1 MTEERDRRRRGF
13 YRSVSFF
20 CIFFSKLQIIIPR
33 SGKDVDPPQ
42 ERIIKMNTF
51 FKITA
56 AALIISVVLAGISR
70 EASLPVYSQQGS
82 QGTEVEEIQR
92 VLQEWGL
99 FKGEITGYFGT
110 ATESALKQYQKSNGL
125 PQTGIADEATLKKMG
140 ITIGSA
146 PDATQ
151 ANINLLARI
160 ISAEG
165 RGESYVGQ
173 VAIGAV
179 ICNRIEHPSFPDTLQ
194 GVIYQNGAFTAVT
207 DGQFNEPVAESAY
220 YAARDALAGWD
231 PTGGCIYY
239 YNPQKTNDSY
249 MTSREVVKVI
259 GDHYFCL

>member
-1 MTEERDRRRRGF
+1 MKKIN
-13 YRSVSFF
+13 S
-20 CIFFSKLQIIIPR
+20 
-33 SGKDVDPPQ
+33 
-42 ERIIKMNTF
+42 F

-56 AALIISVVLAGISR
+56 AALAVCGLLAAIPKSSV
-70 EASLPVYSQQGS
+70 LPVYSQQGS
-82 QGTEVEEIQR
+82 SGREVEEIQK

-110 ATESALKQYQKSNGL
+110 ATEAALRAYQKNNNL
-125 PQTGIADEATLKKMG
+125 PVTGAADEETLKKMG
-140 ITIGSA
+140 ITIGQT
-146 PDATQ
+146 PTATQ

-194 GVIYQNGAFTAVT
+194 GVIYQNGEFTAIT
-207 DGQFNEPVAESAY
+207 DGQFNEPVSESAY

-231 PTGGCIYY
+231 PTGGCAYY
-239 YNPQKTNDSY
+239 FNPKKTSDEY
-249 MTSREVVKVI
+249 MHSKEVVKII
-259 GDHYFCL
+259 GDHYFCN